1 MKLVT
6 TTGVVENKLR
16 VIDAREVKGT
26 RGLHL
31 AHGEAERPRVGGKII
46 DDVIGEIGAVHLG
59 YDIVVIDIRGVLE
72 KSGTVDVKG
81 RGVEIVL
88 ISPTSTS
95 RLTRDNVKRL
105 HRVVKVA
112 EVNIGVGVR
121 SELVLSLCDENLM
134 ILIGK
139 ELSLIGIEINVV
151 TIDLGGFVG
160 GETIAALDTN
170 LNIVILEGN
179 EGKRLGPILPEE
191 ENLCS
196 TYR

>member
-1 MKLVT
+1 MGCIL
-6 TTGVVENKLR
+6 LY
-16 VIDAREVKGT
+16 
-26 RGLHL
+26 
-31 AHGEAERPRVGGKII
+31 GEAERPRVGGKII
-46 DDVIGEIGAVHLG
+46 DDVIGEIGAVHLR
-59 YDIVVIDIRGVLE
+59 YDIVVIDIGGVLE

-121 SELVLSLCDENLM
+121 SELMLSLCDENLV

-151 TIDLGGFVG
+151 TIDLGVS
-160 GETIAALDTN
+160 
-170 LNIVILEGN
+170 
-179 EGKRLGPILPEE
+179 LGVKPSRHLIRI
-191 ENLCS
+191 S
-196 TYR
+196 TS